1 MPSTSKKQRNFMAA
15 AAHNPAFAKKVG
27 ISSKVAKEF
36 NQADKGRKFGSGG
49 VMKHEDI
56 KLDKKI
62 VKKAVSMHD
71 KQLHGGKSTNLTKL
85 NKGGMTMKK
94 MCGGGKAK
102 RYSGED
108 GESLVEFETKTGKN
122 KMIDDDTRIK
132 AADYAS
138 LDVDAEPRITKDAP
152 KAKASSPKGAKA
164 FTRAETG
171 GGAAL
176 MTRKDRSG
184 MPKAKAKS
192 SSYTPDHTMGMAMK
206 KGGSVKSA
214 SARADGCAIRGKTR
228 A

>member
-1 MPSTSKKQRNFMAA
+1 M
-15 AAHNPAFAKKVG
+15 
-27 ISSKVAKEF
+27 
-36 NQADKGRKFGSGG
+36 
-49 VMKHEDI
+49 
-56 KLDKKI
+56 
-62 VKKAVSMHD
+62 
-71 KQLHGGKSTNLTKL
+71 
-85 NKGGMTMKK
+85 MKK
-94 MCGGGKAK
+94 KMK
-102 RYSGED
+102 RYED
-108 GESLVEFETKTGKN
+108 GGEVEFETKTGRNKN
-122 KMIDDDTRIK
+122 IDGGVPDSDTRIK
-132 AADYAS
+132 AADYVNS
-138 LDVDAEPRITKDAP
+138 KIEDEPMIDMRPAP
-152 KAKASSPKGAKA
+152 KAKSSPKGAKA

>member
-1 MPSTSKKQRNFMAA
+1 M
-15 AAHNPAFAKKVG
+15 
-27 ISSKVAKEF
+27 
-36 NQADKGRKFGSGG
+36 
-49 VMKHEDI
+49 
-56 KLDKKI
+56 
-62 VKKAVSMHD
+62 
-71 KQLHGGKSTNLTKL
+71 
-85 NKGGMTMKK
+85 MKK
-94 MCGGGKAK
+94 KMK
-102 RYSGED
+102 RYED
-108 GESLVEFETKTGKN
+108 GGEVEFETKTGKN

-132 AADYAS
+132 AADYVNS
-138 LDVDAEPRITKDAP
+138 KIEDEPMIDMRPAP
-152 KAKASSPKGAKA
+152 KAKSSPKGAKA

-206 KGGSVKSA
+206 KGGTVKSA

>member
-1 MPSTSKKQRNFMAA
+1 
-15 AAHNPAFAKKVG
+15 
-27 ISSKVAKEF
+27 
-36 NQADKGRKFGSGG
+36 
-49 VMKHEDI
+49 
-56 KLDKKI
+56 
-62 VKKAVSMHD
+62 
-71 KQLHGGKSTNLTKL
+71 
-85 NKGGMTMKK
+85 MKK
-94 MCGGGKAK
+94 KMK
-102 RYSGED
+102 RYED
-108 GESLVEFETKTGKN
+108 GGEVEFETKTGRNKN
-122 KMIDDDTRIK
+122 IDGGVPDSDTRIK
-132 AADYAS
+132 AMDYANS
-138 LDVDAEPRITKDAP
+138 KIEDEPMIDMRPAP
-152 KAKASSPKGAKA
+152 KSKSSPKGAKA